1 MNKIIDQH
9 GNPID
14 TGTLKEPQT
23 SRIATLE
30 NQYLTPMLGGLTPS
44 RLSTI
49 LRAADDGDLT
59 AQHRLFAD
67 MEERDAH
74 LLCEIGKRKLAV
86 MDLDWDIVPPRNA
99 TAAEKANA
107 EWVKEVLTDAVDPIE
122 DMLLALMDGVGHG
135 FAAVELEWRKEGAE
149 WLPAFWPRPQEWFRL
164 SMNRR
169 ELRLLDASADGAALQ
184 PLGWVLHTHGKA
196 KTGYLGRMG
205 LHRALVWPFL
215 YKAYSL
221 GDFAEF
227 LETYGLP
234 IVLGKYYQG
243 AGNEEKSSL
252 MRAVTALGHDARA
265 IMPADMAIEINK
277 VSADGSGTPHLS
289 MIDWA
294 DRAQSKAV
302 LGQTTSSEARSTGMG
317 SGVASVHNEVR
328 EDIRNADARQIA
340 GTVTRDLI
348 YPLLALNRGGVDSLS
363 RCPRLVFDTGDAEDM
378 KQYADALPKLI
389 GVGMRIDP
397 AWAHEKLKI
406 PQAADGDP
414 VLTVARPDMVVPPD
428 LRPPAATDASPQAK
442 LAAMKAVST
451 HPDEFDLLAATM
463 ASDWQRVTEPLV
475 SPIERLMEEC
485 KTLEEF
491 RARLPQVLEQMDAD
505 ALVALL
511 ASGTFAAHLLGRAER
526 TDTATEALAAQV
538 ETLAD
543 ALTRISIADADRHA
557 TLLAV
562 LAADKPAAPPPPP
575 AQVTVE
581 AHIHVP
587 DQAAP
592 VVTVAAPSVT
602 VTNEVQPAAVTTVV
616 VPTHPARSIQT
627 IERDPESLEVTRTLT
642 TYENAV
648 SEQANAGAA
657 GVTP

>member
-1 MNKIIDQH
+1 MPKILDQH

-14 TGTLKEPQT
+14 TGALKEPQT
-23 SRIATLE
+23 SRIAQLE
-30 NQYLTPMLGGLTPS
+30 NQYLTPMLAGLTPS
-44 RLSTI
+44 KLSAI
-49 LRAADDGDLT
+49 LKQADDGDLT
-59 AQHRLFAD
+59 AQHRLFSD

-122 DMLLALMDGVGHG
+122 DLLLALMEGVGHG
-135 FAAVELEWRKEGAE
+135 FAAVELEWRCEGQE

-164 SMNRR
+164 DRLRR
-169 ELRLLDASADGAALQ
+169 ELRLIDARADGAAMQ
-184 PLGWVLHTHGKA
+184 PFGWVLHTHGKA

-243 AGNEEKSSL
+243 ASKDEKASL

-277 VSADGSGTPHLS
+277 VSADGSGTPHLA

-302 LGQTTSSEARSTGMG
+302 LGQTTSSEARATGLG
-317 SGVASVHNEVR
+317 SGVARVHNEVR
-328 EDIRNADARQIA
+328 NDIRNADARQIA
-340 GTVTRDLI
+340 ATVTRDLI

-363 RCPRLVFDTGDAEDM
+363 RCPRLVFDTGEIEDVKMLAEGIG
-378 KQYADALPKLI
+378 KLTAA
-389 GVGMRIDP
+389 GMRSIP
-397 AWAHEKLKI
+397 VKWVHEKLRI
-406 PQAADGDP
+406 PEPAEGEET
-414 VLTVARPDMVVPPD
+414 LG
-428 LRPPAATDASPQAK
+428 AATPNVAVATSDVAPEKTRSV
-442 LAAMKAVST
+442 LAAMRAGT
-451 HPDEFDLLAATM
+451 APADEFDQLAADM

-491 RARLPQVLEQMDAD
+491 RARLPQVLERMDTT
-505 ALVALL
+505 ALAELI
-511 ASGTFAAHLLGRAER
+511 AQGDFAAAIWGRVNAE
-526 TDTATEALAAQV
+526 
-538 ETLAD
+538 
-543 ALTRISIADADRHA
+543 S
-557 TLLAV
+557 
-562 LAADKPAAPPPPP
+562 
-575 AQVTVE
+575 
-581 AHIHVP
+581 
-587 DQAAP
+587 
-592 VVTVAAPSVT
+592 
-602 VTNEVQPAAVTTVV
+602 
-616 VPTHPARSIQT
+616 
-627 IERDPESLEVTRTLT
+627 
-642 TYENAV
+642 
-648 SEQANAGAA
+648 
-657 GVTP
+657 